1 MMTVTM
7 QNVDVPFLEV
17 LKSLVK
23 LHSSVIMCQE
33 DEVENEKLT
42 PSEAHIKQINAVYD
56 KVPIEEQTFACN
68 ASNAAVWEMI
78 KNDTW

>member
-1 MMTVTM
+1 MTVTL

-23 LHSSVIMCQE
+23 LRKNVVIQEVNDDDKEVSSE
-33 DEVENEKLT
+33 E
-42 PSEAHIKQINAVYD
+42 HIKQINAVYD
-56 KVPIEEQTFACN
+56 KVDLKEQTFTCD
-68 ASNAAVWEMI
+68 ASKAAVWEMI